1 MEKIEEYK
9 QKVRA
14 DIALLEAELTRFKV
28 RGVGFTTNAKAKH
41 DERIEMLE
49 EEIDKIN
56 TDLSTLD
63 KEADEQRFEY
73 LKNDINQ
80 RWRVMQATFRHAT
93 RKFQTEPGVADAHG
107 GDDGPYPY
115 GIKIKR

>member
-1 MEKIEEYK
+1 MGKTEEYK

-28 RGVGFTTNAKAKH
+28 RGIGFITNAKAKH
-41 DERIEMLE
+41 DERIELLE

-56 TDLSTLD
+56 NDLSTLD

-80 RWRVMQATFRHAT
+80 RRPV
-93 RKFQTEPGVADAHG
+93 PDAV
-107 GDDGPYPY
+107 P
-115 GIKIKR
+115 

>member
-1 MEKIEEYK
+1 MGKIEEYK

-28 RGVGFTTNAKAKH
+28 RGIGFTTDAKAKH

-56 TDLSTLD
+56 SDLSTLD
-63 KEADEQRFEY
+63 KEADQQRFEY
-73 LKNDINQ
+73 LKNDINH
-80 RWRVMQATFRHAT
+80 RWRVLQATFRHAT
-93 RKFQTEPGVADAHG
+93 GTFQTEPGLQMLTGEMMAPILMV
-107 GDDGPYPY
+107 
-115 GIKIKR
+115 